1 VTLAAPVLD
10 TSAVA
15 ADADLTRRGHRSLQ
29 AALDLAWGE
38 PRARALAL
46 GWGLE
51 EVGRWPR
58 WREPQHTRAP
68 QAPPLQEV
76 METSAQLLPQD
87 TDPAPDG
94 EPGGR
99 RLTAHVAPDRRIS
112 IDAKAIR
119 HGRTSSA
126 PPCNGFQEP
135 CAVALARQVT
145 REVVV
150 RPANEPEHAG
160 VEVLAEEVEKA
171 PGLLQR
177 AVALGYRVSPRMAPW
192 AEQGVSMIARPWPPS
207 GPFFPKHDFTVDVAR
222 MPGTC
227 PGGQCVPL
235 VPGRHAPVPAAAGDP
250 CAWRAQCPQ
259 ATLGQGRSLSSRE
272 DAQCQQKLRA
282 QMKT

>member
-1 VTLAAPVLD
+1 MHLLGHALGQAVALAAQVLD

-15 ADADLTRRGHRSLQ
+15 ADADLTLRGHRSLQ
-29 AALDLAWGE
+29 AALALAWGE
-38 PRARALAL
+38 PRARAQAL

-58 WREPQHTRAP
+58 WREPQHPRAP

-135 CAVALARQVT
+135 CAVALASQVT

-150 RPANEPEHAG
+150 RPAKEPEHAG

-171 PGLLQR
+171 LGLLQR

-207 GPFFPKHDFTVDVAR
+207 GPFFPKHDSQWTLRGCRGPVRGASASR
-222 MPGTC
+222 WSQAGMP
-227 PGGQCVPL
+227 
-235 VPGRHAPVPAAAGDP
+235 RFRRRAIHAPGALSVPKP
-250 CAWRAQCPQ
+250 
-259 ATLGQGRSLSSRE
+259 RSGKGE
-272 DAQCQQKLRA
+272 
-282 QMKT
+282 T